1 MATRTVR
8 LDDEAESALR
18 EIQRATQAPISE
30 VLKTGL
36 RALRDQVR
44 REGGRSAFE
53 IFASLEPAPGGDAVA
68 PSTDVRAGVA
78 RALKRKHRR

>member
-18 EIQRATQAPISE
+18 EIQRVTQAPISE

-36 RALRDQVR
+36 RVLRDQVR
-44 REGGRSAFE
+44 SEGGRHAVDIFE
-53 IFASLEPAPGGDAVA
+53 SIEPSPGGDAIG
-68 PSTDVRAGVA
+68 PSTDVRTSVA
-78 RALKRKHRR
+78 RALRRKHRQ